1 MKTTKK
7 PIPTVRPH
15 EVGKTSDKIL
25 LLDVRTPAEF
35 EEAHIPGSHLHP
47 LTELDA
53 EKVKAVM
60 QGKEQCVIVCRSG
73 NRARQAA
80 EKLAAAGLD
89 CLCVL
94 EGGVQ
99 AWDSHGLPLNRGRK
113 TISLERQVRIAAG
126 AIVLT
131 GALLAWFVNP
141 AWVALSGFVGAGLIF
156 AGVTDWC
163 GLAIVLA
170 RMPWNSRR
178 HPGVVKTCSVQQ
190 N

>member
-1 MKTTKK
+1 MSTTTQT
-7 PIPTVRPH
+7 PTVRPT
-15 EVGKTSDKIL
+15 EVGNNTDNIL

-35 EEAHIPGSHLHP
+35 EEAHIPGSLLHP

-53 EKVKAVM
+53 KKVKEALN
-60 QGKEQCVIVCRSG
+60 GRERCVIVCRSG

-80 EKLAAAGLD
+80 EKLSAAGLD

-94 EGGVQ
+94 EGGVVEWEK
-99 AWDSHGLPLNRGRK
+99 AGLPLNRGRK

-126 AIVLT
+126 AMVLT
-131 GALLAWFVNP
+131 GALLAWFVHP

-156 AGVTDWC
+156 AGITDWC
-163 GLAIVLA
+163 GLAMVIA

-178 HPGVVKTCSVQQ
+178 YSGPVTTCSVKPS
-190 N
+190 